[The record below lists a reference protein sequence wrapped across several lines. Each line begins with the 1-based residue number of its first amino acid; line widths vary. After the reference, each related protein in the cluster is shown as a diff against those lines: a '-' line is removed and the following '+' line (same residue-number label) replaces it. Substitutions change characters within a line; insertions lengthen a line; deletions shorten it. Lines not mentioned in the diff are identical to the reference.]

1 MPLRIKTYLEWE
13 QRTREGRYETH
24 FIRTVSI
31 DDLTG
36 AHGLSLGLTFHL
48 SFGTDYFTDPEI
60 EIKVVKGLEVLNAVS
75 IHVKTSSGRLY
86 HDNFYNPS
94 IEDLRQESGF
104 SQSTENYC
112 CEYFRDMFK
121 PKNLPR
127 IMDVD
132 VTYFISFDLDL
143 KEIKKPNPNLIENLK
158 QVWMGSSWTGVAEH
172 EGSKLLEK
180 LYKNVCGFKP
190 DVEYDE
196 LSDVKIFCEGKIF
209 NCHKLILSGQSK
221 VFKTMLFNNDMV
233 EATSGEINIVDTS
246 ANVMLRVLFYIYH
259 EYLDPTMFYIF
270 HHDELLEPEMI
281 AHDVLVA
288 AEKYD
293 IPDLVNM
300 CVDFMAGSMND
311 TNVVNIMTSSFLTN
325 KKELFKMA
333 CKFVFKRSGD
343 GQRVEIDAWKEFKE
357 KDPVLANK
365 MLEEAM
371 FNL

>member
-1 MPLRIKTYLEWE
+1 MK
-13 QRTREGRYETH
+13 Q
-24 FIRTVSI
+24 
-31 DDLTG
+31 
-36 AHGLSLGLTFHL
+36 
-48 SFGTDYFTDPEI
+48 I
-60 EIKVVKGLEVLNAVS
+60 EI
-75 IHVKTSSGRLY
+75 
-86 HDNFYNPS
+86 
-94 IEDLRQESGF
+94 Q
-104 SQSTENYC
+104 
-112 CEYFRDMFK
+112 K
-121 PKNLPR
+121 PKE
-127 IMDVD
+127 
-132 VTYFISFDLDL
+132 L
-143 KEIKKPNPNLIENLK
+143 KHG
-158 QVWMGSSWTGVAEH
+158 Q
-172 EGSKLLEK
+172 KLLEK
-180 LYKNVCGFKP
+180 LYLN
-190 DVEYDE
+190 DDE
-196 LSDVKIFCEGKIF
+196 LSDVTIYCEDKIFK
-209 NCHKLILSGQSK
+209 CHKLILSGQSK

-300 CVDFMAGSMND
+300 CIDFMAGSMND